1 MILTIEIIILSIG
14 ILVYFLQNKFRS
26 DKKTIRGK
34 LVYWTV
40 LLFISITYNSLL
52 FSAYPDNYQI
62 EIYFNLTVLIN
73 IAILVGV
80 YLLIQVFSPSKYI
93 RLIKSF
99 FKSKEEREND
109 KIDRLE
115 EDKKNSRIREQ
126 HFEVFLETSCWF
138 GFLFTIILEGYVS
151 GFNGIFISD
160 FIGVSLI
167 NTVCVI
173 MLITIPVILRQVIYY
188 LMKIRDEKEDDSR
201 TPLEIDLHNK
211 LKRENIRL

>member
-14 ILVYFLQNKFRS
+14 VLVYLLQNKFRS

-52 FSAYPDNYQI
+52 FSAYPNNYQI
-62 EIYFNLTVLIN
+62 DTYLNITLLIN
-73 IAILVGV
+73 IAILVGI
-80 YLLIQVFSPSKYI
+80 YLLIQIFSPSKYI

-99 FKSKEEREND
+99 FKNKEEREKNKD
-109 KIDRLE
+109 YRLD
-115 EDKKNSRIREQ
+115 EDKKNSKIREQ

-151 GFNGIFISD
+151 VFNGIFIAD
-160 FIGVSLI
+160 FIGISLI
-167 NTVCVI
+167 NTVCII
-173 MLITIPVILRQVIYY
+173 MLITTPVILRQVIYY
-188 LMKIRDEKEDDSR
+188 LMRIREEKEDDSM
-201 TPLEIDLHNK
+201 TPLERDLHNK